1 MATKRETRSEAKPE
15 ILLQKIKNSA
25 DYKKFNKSDN
35 PRSCEV
41 LEVWVGTLES
51 DPDLVDTKDKVV
63 DLLNWMSTI
72 RDQRLGYGLQNLMTG
87 LYLDPIL
94 DNLVNLKKKVA
105 FLTGENDKLYAMN
118 SQLRVENELNTSS
131 EERQEL
137 RLLSAENAKLMDQN
151 QELLFRVQ
159 TSESKENAM
168 TEIKKDFE
176 THLGKVTGP
185 LVKAVNEKVAEL
197 KGLTDS
203 IFAKITEQETKVLAQ
218 YKTFIGEVNSNRAV
232 EKDLVKKIQDRE
244 KVLMDNF
251 DKLVTS
257 GIPEPPWV
265 SSLMKLFTS
274 AGDGSP
280 RLVMEPP
287 AEPAWASVLMS
298 KVSALEEGHLAPSL
312 QNDSPVGVAPK
323 PTSLLSLGGDP
334 YSGLEFIALMDK
346 GDYTDFSGDFK
357 KDLLTYCDTNDCS
370 IKVIKFIKLKTGVKL
385 IVNGQGDLGMLQ
397 DFIKGSRFSKCNHF
411 TPRKLAPKLIIKFTN
426 ITSKEDLI
434 KKLSVNGK
442 VFLDERIK
450 VLFNIPIKLKE
461 GNKFH
466 WVLEIPP
473 QIYKEVKSLGE
484 VFLDLDF
491 CKILDFDSLR
501 FCRKCLKYGHSKKFC
516 KSPLNLCY
524 RCGEE
529 AHDGECDQTNC
540 YNCKMK
546 NKNMM
551 IKTCEMHFAGTPKC
565 PLWERELDILR
576 ERVDKG

>member
-1 MATKRETRSEAKPE
+1 MDIVFNFFLFCRAANIWREGDGQNNWRRLKKLNIMLYALGQRMQGQQKITDLITRTGGGIEGLIRIFNNTRSIHKPPFCLSAHRIYDMVAVFGGIKFNDVPRSFIKCGVSLRYIIHMRLKSATAMELVTTYWTLINAINETLPIAEQNDINEAEHLFHQLLLQKNSAFSNTTNKTGNVFGHLIVPNVIDEVMAAKPETRSASKSDT
-15 ILLQKIKNSA
+15 LLQKIKNSA

-105 FLTGENDKLYAMN
+105 FLIGENDKLNSMN
-118 SQLRVENELNTSS
+118 TQLRAENDLNTSS

-159 TSESKENAM
+159 TFESKENAM

-197 KGLTDS
+197 KGLTES
-203 IFAKITEQETKVLAQ
+203 TFAKITEQETKVLAQ

-244 KVLMDNF
+244 KVLMDKF

-265 SSLMKLFTS
+265 SSLMKHFTS

-280 RLVMEPP
+280 SLVMEPP
-287 AEPAWASVLMS
+287 AEPAWASALMS

-312 QNDSPVGVAPK
+312 PNDSPVGVAPK
-323 PTSLLSLGGDP
+323 PTSSLSSGGDP

-346 GDYTDFSGDFK
+346 GD
-357 KDLLTYCDTNDCS
+357 
-370 IKVIKFIKLKTGVKL
+370 
-385 IVNGQGDLGMLQ
+385 
-397 DFIKGSRFSKCNHF
+397 
-411 TPRKLAPKLIIKFTN
+411 
-426 ITSKEDLI
+426 
-434 KKLSVNGK
+434 
-442 VFLDERIK
+442 
-450 VLFNIPIKLKE
+450 
-461 GNKFH
+461 
-466 WVLEIPP
+466 
-473 QIYKEVKSLGE
+473 
-484 VFLDLDF
+484 
-491 CKILDFDSLR
+491 
-501 FCRKCLKYGHSKKFC
+501 
-516 KSPLNLCY
+516 
-524 RCGEE
+524 
-529 AHDGECDQTNC
+529 
-540 YNCKMK
+540 
-546 NKNMM
+546 
-551 IKTCEMHFAGTPKC
+551 
-565 PLWERELDILR
+565 
-576 ERVDKG
+576 